1 MMLKEELRTM
11 YNKFRL
17 HFYTQILS
25 NFENREA
32 TLTTVES
39 FSIEAIMILGRP
51 TVAEFAKMMN
61 ISSPN
66 AAYRVNALQ
75 KKGYLTKVRS
85 DEDARIYYLE
95 PTERAKEY
103 FRINTSYLD
112 TVLDRAEERF
122 SSEDYEKFA
131 EYLHIINTELMPE
144 LSIDRFKKSK

>member
-1 MMLKEELRTM
+1 MMLKKELRTM

-25 NFENREA
+25 NFEGREA

-39 FSIEAIMILGRP
+39 FSVEAIMILGRP

-66 AAYRVNALQ
+66 AAYRVSALQ
-75 KKGYLTKVRS
+75 RKGYLKKVRS
-85 DEDARIYYLE
+85 EEDARIYYLE

-122 SSEDYEKFA
+122 SKEDYEKFA

-144 LSIDRFKKSK
+144 LDIARFKK